1 MQIIKSSLYFLD
13 HEKEHNYY
21 SLMRGFQIRIHFFVK
36 KKIRIHLNDIQY
48 SLKNLN
54 YKQIFINTPWSK
66 GKNNYLYW
74 T

>member
-21 SLMRGFQIRIHFFVK
+21 SLMRGFQ
-36 KKIRIHLNDIQY
+36 IRIHLNDIQY